1 MNVECL
7 LISIVQYLSYLETL
21 AEIADWDASGK
32 AYEKCKMAARSLSET
47 FKERLEAMGR
57 PE

>member
-1 MNVECL
+1 M
-7 LISIVQYLSYLETL
+7 QYLSYLETL

-57 PE
+57 P